1 MSDVYEFEIK
11 DGKLIKYHG
20 NAKNVVIPNEV
31 VEIEEYAFRKNPDMI
46 SNMTSIFIP
55 KSVKKIGT
63 RYTFGG
69 GSLSACPELESIVVD
84 KDNPIY
90 HSQDNCLIETATKT
104 LISGCNY
111 SIIPNDGSVTKI
123 GIGAFEYCRKM
134 TSIVIPDCVTS
145 IGAHAFQ
152 YCSSLRSVVLPTAL
166 KSLQKETFFGCQ
178 ALENIS
184 IPNSVTKIGRACFY
198 DTGLRSIVIPEG
210 VISIGKGAFAFCFD
224 LKYVFIPTSVKK
236 IEFSFA
242 KDVVID
248 TVKGSF
254 AEAHFRALRV
264 DKT

>member
-1 MSDVYEFEIK
+1 MSDIHEFEIQ

-31 VEIEEYAFRKNPDMI
+31 VEIEEYAFRENPDKI

-84 KDNPIY
+84 KENPVY

-111 SIIPNDGSVTKI
+111 SVIPNDGSVTKI
-123 GIGAFEYCRKM
+123 GSGAFERCKKL

-210 VISIGKGAFAFCFD
+210 VISIAKNAFGFCFE
-224 LKYVFIPTSVKK
+224 LKYISIPASVKT
-236 IEFSFA
+236 IECFFS
-242 KDVVID
+242 KDMQID
-248 TVKGSF
+248 TVIGSYG
-254 AEAHFRALRV
+254 ETYVRSQRHR
-264 DKT
+264 